1 MTVQEVI
8 DELSKYD
15 SNAVVY
21 LASDE
26 IMGLEYELDHI
37 YFYPNKDKSRVVLG

>member
-1 MTVQEVI
+1 MTIQEVI

-26 IMGLEYELDHI
+26 TIGYEYEVEYTH
-37 YFYPNKDKSRVVLG
+37 FYPNGDKSRVVLG